1 MPQEYKSQQLEDKIR
16 DAWNNIMIDPQLV
29 RRAGSQSGDN
39 EDLTAN
45 RNHQSLLSG
54 NTSSS
59 PNKKAISAEA
69 QRILDQQMKELNDD
83 QRKEL
88 EDKLKNMKLCSRWLP
103 DSSLTTYFG
112 KPAFHSYGNSNL
124 NPTAGGL
131 GYGQYMKTFNINPHS
146 GGNKP
151 EFSQIHGRT
160 LLGGTV

>member
-1 MPQEYKSQQLEDKIR
+1 MTVAGKARYLKHGGKKGVPIVVPQEYKSQQLEDKIR
-16 DAWNNIMIDPQLV
+16 DAWKNIMIDPQLV

-124 NPTAGGL
+124 NPTCGGL
-131 GYGQYMKTFNINPHS
+131 GYG
-146 GGNKP
+146 
-151 EFSQIHGRT
+151 
-160 LLGGTV
+160 